1 MVSTRTVLK
10 ISGVGLVIGML
21 LAGCTLP
28 AAPDVTPT
36 PSGQEAA
43 EAQMAQMA
51 TQAAQEA
58 TTAAASPE
66 PSPTPLP
73 TATPLPTP
81 VPTIPPTP
89 VPTPVPSPQPT
100 EAPSAPTEQVYVVKR
115 GDTLFSI
122 ARRYG
127 VPLADLAAH
136 NGIVNPNRIYAGQ
149 VLRIPA
155 GPPTQ
160 PPAGTETVY
169 IVQPGDRLF
178 RIALRYNMNYL
189 YLAAYNG
196 ISNPNLIYPGQVIR
210 IPPSP

>member
-10 ISGVGLVIGML
+10 ICGVGLVVGAL
-21 LAGCTLP
+21 LVGCTLP

-43 EAQMAQMA
+43 EAQMAQVA

-58 TTAAASPE
+58 TAAASPQ

-73 TATPLPTP
+73 TPTP
-81 VPTIPPTP
+81 QPTPVPTLVPTIPPTP
-89 VPTPVPSPQPT
+89 IPTTEPPPEPT
-100 EAPSAPTEQVYVVKR
+100 EAGPSAPAEQVYIVKR

-127 VPLADLAAH
+127 VPLADLAAY
-136 NGIVNPNRIYAGQ
+136 NGIV
-149 VLRIPA
+149 
-155 GPPTQ
+155 
-160 PPAGTETVY
+160 
-169 IVQPGDRLF
+169 
-178 RIALRYNMNYL
+178 
-189 YLAAYNG
+189 
-196 ISNPNLIYPGQVIR
+196 NPNLIYPGQVIR